1 MYNSQF
7 MNITVGGNMK
17 IALNRK
23 SDQTLINQIANV
35 IEEKIRFGALE
46 EGSQLPSMRKFSK
59 DNQVSL
65 VTISKAY
72 TLLEK
77 KGYISLEHGKGAFVR
92 KKEQRKRIQNKE
104 NENYDWQLAIPD
116 YIQRSQYML
125 TLGPENSFKLS
136 SAIID
141 PGLLPSTYLTKEINQ
156 LLQDDSRVVTRYGP
170 VQGDFEVREVITKY
184 LLQYCQL
191 KTTSSQIII
200 TSGVQQGID
209 LVARTFIGP
218 GDIVITEGPT
228 YTAALDV
235 FRNRGAHIISIPV
248 DEEGMQTDIL
258 ASLCLTKKP
267 KVVYT
272 IPTFQN
278 PTGTVLSKKRRIDLL
293 ELAQRNGFLIIED
306 DSWNEI
312 YFDEILPPA
321 TIKSLDNSGH
331 VIYLKGFSKALAPSC
346 RIGIAVS
353 NGSVHQR
360 LLRSKSCTDLG
371 SPLLTQ
377 KALVPFLSSNRMNT
391 HLEKLRIA
399 LEIRRDT
406 VIALLKKYAPDGVK
420 WIVPK
425 GGLNIWLTLPGRGNT
440 DELLFKALQSNIS
453 FLPSSSC
460 YPNEP
465 QYNHMR
471 ISFSYL
477 ETPKLEHAVIE
488 LCKVMELYFQE
499 IKLNQINTV

>member
-1 MYNSQF
+1 
-7 MNITVGGNMK
+7 MK
-17 IALNRK
+17 IELNRK
-23 SDQTLINQIANV
+23 SDQTLINQIAN
-35 IEEKIRFGALE
+35 ILAERIRLGTLE

-59 DNQVSL
+59 ENQVSL
-65 VTISKAY
+65 VTVSKAY

-77 KGYISLEHGKGAFVR
+77 NGYISLEPGKGAFVR
-92 KKEQRKRIQNKE
+92 KKEQRKSIQNRE
-104 NENYDWQLAIPD
+104 IENYDWQLAIPD
-116 YIQRSQYML
+116 YIQRSQYMV
-125 TLGPENSFKLS
+125 TLEPENSFKLS
-136 SAIID
+136 SAIIN

-156 LLQDDSRVVTRYGP
+156 VLQDDPRIVSRYGT
-170 VQGDFEVREVITKY
+170 VQGDYEVREVIKKY
-184 LLQYCQL
+184 LQQYCQF
-191 KTTSSQIII
+191 KTTSSEIII

-218 GDIVITEGPT
+218 GDIVITEAPT

-235 FRNRGAHIISIPV
+235 FRNRGAHIIPIPV
-248 DEEGMQTDIL
+248 DEEGMQTNIL

-272 IPTFQN
+272 IPTFHN

-293 ELAQRNGFLIIED
+293 ELAQRNGFLIVED

-312 YFDEILPPA
+312 YFDDILPPP

-346 RIGIAVS
+346 RIGVAVS
-353 NGSVHQR
+353 NGTVHQR
-360 LLRSKSCTDLG
+360 LLTSKSCADLG

-377 KALVPFLSSNRMNT
+377 KALIPFLSSNRMNT

-399 LEIRRDT
+399 LEIRRDK
-406 VIALLKKYAPDGVK
+406 VIALLEKYAPVEVK
-420 WIVPK
+420 WIIPK
-425 GGLNIWLTLPGRGNT
+425 GGLNIWLTLPSSGNT
-440 DELLFKALQSNIS
+440 DELLLKAQQSNIS
-453 FLPSSSC
+453 FLPSSTC

-477 ETPKLEHAVIE
+477 ENQMLEQSIID
-488 LCKVMELYFQE
+488 LCKVMELYFYE
-499 IKLNQINTV
+499 IKPK